1 MDFPSVSDF
10 LMEFG
15 IEPVE
20 VDPSMAYCKYVLI
33 SKKNSFE
40 VDISFSAVMES
51 FQINVRVNGNEVM
64 MISSEKVE
72 SIKLFRQGAV
82 AGGHIVFDMV
92 GLRSEAKVLIE
103 PEVSCRW
110 WSLRTA
116 ITPVMK

>member
-1 MDFPSVSDF
+1 MDFSSISNF

-20 VDPSMAYCKYVLI
+20 VDPSMAYCKYVLS

-51 FQINVRVNGNEVM
+51 FQINVRVNGDEVM

-72 SIKLFRQGAV
+72 SIKLFRQDV
-82 AGGHIVFDMV
+82 IAGVHVVFDMV
-92 GLRSEAKVLIE
+92 GLRSEAKVLLE
-103 PEVSCRW
+103 PEISCRW
-110 WSLRTA
+110 WTLRTA
-116 ITPVMK
+116 